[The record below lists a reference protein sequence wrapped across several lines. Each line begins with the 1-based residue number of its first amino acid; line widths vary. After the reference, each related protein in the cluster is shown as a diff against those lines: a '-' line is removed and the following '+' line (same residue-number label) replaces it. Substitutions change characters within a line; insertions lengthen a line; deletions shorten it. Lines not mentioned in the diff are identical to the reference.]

1 MENIKGHIV
10 DVVRREIFDGEV
22 VINDEKIA
30 EVRRCTLPEREKPWP
45 YILPG
50 FIDAHVHIESS
61 MMVPHKFARIAVSHG
76 TIGVIADPHE
86 IGNVLGVEGVN
97 YMIRSGREA
106 RFNFRFGA
114 PSCVPAVGGDIETCG
129 RDIGV
134 KETQEL
140 MAREDI
146 GFLGEMMNYVG
157 VLNND
162 EEVLAKIKA
171 AQDNGKPIDGHAP
184 GLTGQQRYQ
193 YAAAGIST
201 DHECSSLEEG
211 RSCIN
216 AGMKVIIRE
225 GSAAKDYG
233 MLHPLIS
240 ESPNMVMF
248 CTDDCHPDDFVRG
261 HINTIVKRALAD
273 GHNIWN
279 ILQAACVNAQ
289 KHYKQNW
296 GLLQVGDPATF
307 ITIDAL
313 TPHFRVESTWIRG
326 KEVFNY
332 NASLPSDNTNREDMI
347 LGHNFP
353 NNFVASPITKADIDL
368 SLKPGD
374 TVHVIH
380 ASDGS
385 LLTDHDEV
393 VLTGNPL
400 FDSHYPWTEV
410 QKIVVYNRYLPGAKP
425 IVGLVRGFGIKKGA
439 MAGSVAHDCHNIVAI
454 GSDDEYIVKAINR
467 IVEMHGGQ
475 VVVSP
480 EEMMD
485 IPLPIGGLMAP
496 MGGHEI
502 AFRTLCIQEKVKEIG
517 CTMKSPFITMAF
529 MCLPVIPDIKI
540 TDRHLMDTKNFK
552 VIY

>member
-347 LGHNFP
+347 LGDNFP